1 MSPCLDI
8 IGRVLT
14 FKKVAVD
21 DLCQVAAK
29 EAHCRTK
36 VVLDHLSSIVLCLT
50 KHFTSLSELFQLIWS
65 TLARLVCLIRISNN
79 VPEFW
84 GQGHLRTWQH
94 DRPWRSSKRVRRMNR
109 GVGALRLYRMACRQ
123 LTPAV
128 M

>member
-8 IGRVLT
+8 IGRVLA

-29 EAHCRTK
+29 EAQCRRK
-36 VVLDHLSSIVLCLT
+36 VVRDHLSSIVLCLT
-50 KHFTSLSELFQLIWS
+50 KHFTSFSELFQLIWS

-84 GQGHLRTWQH
+84 GPQ
-94 DRPWRSSKRVRRMNR
+94 RPSPNL
-109 GVGALRLYRMACRQ
+109 AE
-123 LTPAV
+123 
-128 M
+128 